1 MIHYEQCPVCSS
13 SDLKF
18 VFNVKDHTVS
28 GSEFAVWECNGCTLR
43 FTQDIPGPDEIGPY
57 YQSED
62 YISHTETKKGFIN
75 SAYHAV
81 RKFTLQQKKNLVNRQ
96 TGLKKGRIL
105 DIGCGTGAF
114 LEVMQSAGWQA
125 QGLEPDE
132 GARAIARKRG
142 VPVLPSGELFNLTVS
157 FDAITMW
164 HVLEHV
170 HQLHNY
176 MENIRSLLH
185 TGGAIFI
192 AVPNYTSADAMEYG
206 KFWAA
211 YDVPRH
217 LYHFS
222 PLSMQTLVHIHGL
235 EIVNQ
240 VPMWFDS
247 FYVSMLSE
255 KYRSGVN
262 GHISAFWQGLKSN
275 ASAMGKTG
283 KCSSVIYVIK
293 RGRS

>member
-1 MIHYEQCPVCSS
+1 MIHYEQCPLCSS
-13 SDLKF
+13 SKLKF

-28 GSEFAVWECNGCTLR
+28 GKEFAVWECNDCTLR
-43 FTQDIPGPDEIGPY
+43 FTQDVPGQEEIGPY

-81 RKFTLQQKKNLVNRQ
+81 RKFTLQQKKNLVIRR
-96 TGLKKGRIL
+96 TGLNKGKIL

-114 LEVMQSAGWQA
+114 LEVMQSAGWLA
-125 QGLEPDE
+125 HGLEPDE
-132 GARAIARKRG
+132 GARSTAMKRG
-142 VPVLPSGELFNLTVS
+142 VTVSPSAELFNLPGS
-157 FDAITMW
+157 FDAVTMW

-170 HQLHNY
+170 HHLHKY
-176 MENIRSLLH
+176 METIRSLLQP
-185 TGGAIFI
+185 GGVLFI
-192 AVPNYTSADAMEYG
+192 AVPNYTSADASEYG
-206 KFWAA
+206 QFWAA

-222 PLSMQTLVHIHGL
+222 PLAMEKLVKVHGL
-235 EIVNQ
+235 EIVEQ

-255 KYRSGVN
+255 KYRSGMN
-262 GHISAFWQGLKSN
+262 GHVSALWQGLRSN
-275 ASAMGKTG
+275 ASALGETG

-293 RGRS
+293 KGRS

>member
-28 GSEFAVWECNGCTLR
+28 GREFAVCECNGCTLR

-81 RKFTLQQKKNLVNRQ
+81 RKFTLQQKKNLVNRE

-125 QGLEPDE
+125 QGLEPDP

-142 VPVLPSGELFNLTVS
+142 VPVLPSGELFNLTES

-185 TGGAIFI
+185 PGGAILI
-192 AVPNYTSADAMEYG
+192 AVPNYTSADALEYG
-206 KFWAA
+206 QFWAA

-222 PLSMQTLVHIHGL
+222 PLSMQKLVHIHGL

-262 GHISAFWQGLKSN
+262 GHISAFWQGLRSN
-275 ASAMGKTG
+275 ASALGETG

-293 RGRS
+293 KGRS